1 MKRVGYDGSGNMRLN
16 IGVDQAL
23 KKAMQYCA
31 YQERSHAEVKEKL
44 YSFGLRSSEVDELMA
59 RLIGDNFLNEERFA
73 IAYAGGKFRMKQW
86 GRQKIRYALKAKG
99 ISDYCI
105 RKGLASIDAGDYEC
119 VLEKLFLAKKKSLS
133 SEKNLFT
140 KKAKIRQHLLQ
151 KGFEADLVDE
161 LIRKI

>member
-1 MKRVGYDGSGNMRLN
+1 MSGDVETAAGKLTARQRAAVVAGHGSLAVCR
-16 IGVDQAL
+16 
-23 KKAMQYCA
+23 
-31 YQERSHAEVKEKL
+31 
-44 YSFGLRSSEVDELMA
+44 
-59 RLIGDNFLNEERFA
+59 
-73 IAYAGGKFRMKQW
+73 
-86 GRQKIRYALKAKG
+86 ALKAKG

-105 RKGLASIDAGDYEC
+105 RKGLASIDAGDYER
-119 VLEKLFLAKKKSLS
+119 VMEKLFLAKKKNLS

>member
-1 MKRVGYDGSGNMRLN
+1 
-16 IGVDQAL
+16 
-23 KKAMQYCA
+23 MQYCA

-86 GRQKIRYALKAKG
+86 GRQKIRHALKAKG

-105 RKGLASIDAGDYEC
+105 RKGLASIDVGDYER
-119 VLEKLFLAKKKSLS
+119 VLEKLFLAKRKAFHPK
-133 SEKNLFT
+133 KNLFT
-140 KKAKIRQHLLQ
+140 KRRRFVSTCCKRGLRPIWWTN
-151 KGFEADLVDE
+151 
-161 LIRKI
+161 